1 VFDGKRSSTVVLV
14 LQTPDGRVARSP
26 SDAFGCENP
35 NPKACG
41 QERSPY
47 TSKFARDRTTLV
59 SIFLG
64 IDGGGSKT
72 SCVIGDDNS
81 LLGRGTSGGSN
92 VIRVGERQARESLGA
107 AVRQA
112 CAAAKL
118 SPAQIERTCVG
129 IAGGARSEIAAVVR
143 GLLAEFVGGEI
154 EVVGDMVIAMQAAFG
169 AGPGVIVIA
178 GTGSIAYGRNVKG
191 QVARAGGWGFA
202 ISDEGSGHWIGRA
215 AVAASMRAYDEG
227 RTDSASVLFESIMK
241 LWGVSTREQAV
252 VAANGALNV
261 GSTKDFAA
269 LLPAVLAAADAG
281 DATARAVLRQA
292 GVELATLAKIVIG
305 RIFADAAA
313 VHVAVSGGVFSNCEV
328 IRQVFYDRL
337 CAECPEVSPR
347 VGVVDPAIGALNLAR
362 NGPGAREA

>member
-1 VFDGKRSSTVVLV
+1 VSGFGFANFKRARGVFSVGGFCPLTLNRKIQLNGS
-14 LQTPDGRVARSP
+14 
-26 SDAFGCENP
+26 
-35 NPKACG
+35 G
-41 QERSPY
+41 QEFPLY

-92 VIRVGERQARESLGA
+92 VIRVGERKARESLDA

-112 CAAAKL
+112 CVAAKI

-143 GLLAEFVGGEI
+143 GLLTDFVGGEI
-154 EVVGDMVIAMQAAFG
+154 EVVGDMVIAMQSAFD

-191 QVARAGGWGFA
+191 EVARAGGWGFA

-215 AVAASMRAYDEG
+215 AVAASMRAYDQA
-227 RTDSASVLFESIMK
+227 RTKGASVLLESIMK
-241 LWGVSTREQAV
+241 SWGVSTREQAV
-252 VAANGALNV
+252 MAANGTLNA

-269 LLPAVLAAADAG
+269 LLPAVLAAANAG
-281 DATARAVLRQA
+281 DATARAVLQQA

-313 VHVAVSGGVFSNCEV
+313 VPVAVSGGVFSNCEV

-337 CAECPEVSPR
+337 RAECSRASPS
-347 VGVVDPAIGALNLAR
+347 VGLVDPAIGALNLAR

>member
-143 GLLAEFVGGEI
+143 GLLTEFVDGEI
-154 EVVGDMVIAMQAAFG
+154 EVVGDMVIAMQAAFHV
-169 AGPGVIVIA
+169 GPGVIVIA

-191 QVARAGGWGFA
+191 EVARAGGWGFA
-202 ISDEGSGHWIGRA
+202 ISDEGSGHWIGRS

-227 RTDSASVLFESIMK
+227 RSDGPSVLFESIMK
-241 LWGVSTREQAV
+241 SWGVSTREQAV
-252 VAANGALNV
+252 VVANGALNA
-261 GSTKDFAA
+261 GSAKDFAA
-269 LLPAVLAAADAG
+269 LLPAVLAAAAAG
-281 DATARAVLRQA
+281 DGTARAVLRQA

-328 IRQVFYDRL
+328 IQQVFYDRL

-347 VGVVDPAIGALNLAR
+347 VGVVDPAMGALNLAR
-362 NGPGAREA
+362 SGPGAREE